1 MNILVIDG
9 QGGKMGAALTEQ
21 IKKNV
26 PDAALV
32 AIGTNSLATS
42 AMLRA
47 GADAAATGEN
57 PVVVN
62 SAWADVIVGPIGIIV
77 ANALLGEITPKMAA
91 AVSESGA
98 KKVLI
103 PVNRC
108 AVTVVGVQ
116 EKTLSEYVRDAVALI
131 TADGAYGKGADR

>member
-1 MNILVIDG
+1 MHILVIDG
-9 QGGKMGAALTEQ
+9 QGGRMGSALTEQ
-21 IKKNV
+21 IKHAL
-26 PDAALV
+26 PDAEV
-32 AIGTNSLATS
+32 IAIGTNSLATT

-62 SAWADVIVGPIGIIV
+62 SQWADVIVGPIGIIT

-91 AVSESGA
+91 AVSESQA
-98 KKVLI
+98 QKILL

-108 AVTVVGVQ
+108 AVRVVGVQ
-116 EKTLSEYVRDAVALI
+116 EKTLSEYVRETVTILTALQR
-131 TADGAYGKGADR
+131 GE